1 MFRALTD
8 ESGKPLRLVFRAF
21 RFLFAWGYFGFVRQL
36 RRLFAFQ
43 IFIEVTESG
52 ELDQAIQVVVAE
64 LLDQSTAEAPFLV
77 LAAEHA
83 NHFGQEVP
91 RDRAMKDLGQLFLAD
106 IHFDRDQRPRLKP
119 AIESQ
124 FEALFGNVFDPAA
137 PGLARLVPAYG
148 LA

>member
-1 MFRALTD
+1 MNL
-8 ESGKPLRLVFRAF
+8 ESHYDWAF
-21 RFLFAWGYFGFVRQL
+21 LFLFAWGYAGFIRQL
-36 RRLFAFQ
+36 RRLLAFQ
-43 IFIEVTESG
+43 IFIEVAESG

-91 RDRAMKDLGQLFLAD
+91 RDRAMKDLGQLFLTD

-124 FEALFGNVFDPAA
+124 LEALLGNVFDPAA
-137 PGLARLVPAYG
+137 PGLAGLMPAYG
-148 LA
+148 FA